1 MISYENWFKYKSENY
16 FNQHLQDFKGKN
28 NLKFLQI
35 GVFTGDASIW
45 LVDNLLTGQ
54 NCTLTDVDI
63 WELDSS
69 RRQEDKDWFADV
81 EKTYDEKVKNYTNII
96 KHKMVSAS
104 FFLQNTEMYDF
115 IYLDGDKSA
124 DGRYQDAMSAW
135 QALKPNGL
143 LVCDDASYVDPSI
156 NANPFVGL
164 NRFLTEMSGQYTL
177 IHQDENHTLIQKKDN

>member
-1 MISYENWFKYKSENY
+1 MISYGNWFIQKSQNY
-16 FNQHLQDFKGKN
+16 FGEHLQGFKNKD

-35 GVFTGDASIW
+35 GVYTGDGSIW

-54 NCTLTDVDI
+54 NCTLTDVDK

-81 EKTYDEKVKNYTNII
+81 EKTYDEKIKNYTNII
-96 KHKMVSAS
+96 KHKIDSFS
-104 FFLQNTEMYDF
+104 FFAHNTEMYDF

-124 DGRYQDAMSAW
+124 EGRYQDAMSAW
-135 QALKPNGL
+135 QILKPNGL
-143 LVCDDASYVDPSI
+143 LVCDDASYVSPAM

-177 IHQDENHTLIQKKDN
+177 IHQDENHTLIQKN